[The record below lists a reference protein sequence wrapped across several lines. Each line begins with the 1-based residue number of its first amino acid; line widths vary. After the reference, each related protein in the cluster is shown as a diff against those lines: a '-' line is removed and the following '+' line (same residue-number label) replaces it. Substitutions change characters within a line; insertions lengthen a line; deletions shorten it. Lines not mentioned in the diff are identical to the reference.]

1 MSPVHSYSSSRS
13 KIVLIGLTA
22 LVVTVSFLSLN
33 SGAIETSFA
42 ETLTAIGHLLGMNQD
57 AGSERLAMILSQIRL
72 PRLLLGMLAGGGL
85 ALSGAVMQALFRN
98 PMADPGLLGVSSGAA
113 FGAVLTI
120 VLGVSLLPGLFTLM
134 GNWLLLVMAFGGS
147 LVSLLLVYRLARINN
162 RTDIPT
168 MLLAGVAMNAIT
180 GSLIGLLSYIAS
192 DTELRDL
199 IFWSLG
205 SLEVTDWNKLIVAS
219 IVIAPACGVMLVYSG
234 ALNANLLGEN
244 EARHLGF
251 DIEKLKTRL
260 IVLVSLVVGVI
271 VAMSGIIGFVGLVV
285 PHLLRLVVGPDHRL
299 LLPASAL
306 FGAGLL
312 VLADIVARTMVAP
325 AEVPIG
331 IITAVLGGP
340 LFLWLLIRHKRRQI
354 V

>member
-1 MSPVHSYSSSRS
+1 MHSYSSFRS
-13 KIVLIGLTA
+13 KIILTGLG
-22 LVVTVSFLSLN
+22 VFVGVISLWSLK
-33 SGAIETSFA
+33 SGAITTGIRETVY
-42 ETLTAIGHLLGMNQD
+42 AIAYMIGVVQD
-57 AGSERLAMILSQIRL
+57 SSSERMATIIAQIRL
-72 PRLLLGMLAGGGL
+72 PRLLLGLLVGSGL
-85 ALSGAVMQALFRN
+85 ALCGAVMQALFRN

-120 VLGVSLLPGLFTLM
+120 VLGISLMPGIFALL
-134 GNWLLLVMAFGGS
+134 GEWLLLTMAFVGS
-147 LVSLLLVYRLARINN
+147 LVSLLLVYRLARFNN

-180 GSLIGLLSYIAS
+180 GSLIGLLSYIA
-192 DTELRDL
+192 DDAELRDL

-205 SLEVTDWNKLIVAS
+205 SLEVTDWNKLLAAAL
-219 IVIAPACGVMLVYSG
+219 VILPACAAMLAYGG
-234 ALNANLLGEN
+234 ALNANLLGES

-251 DIEKLKTRL
+251 DIERIKTRL
-260 IVLVSLVVGVI
+260 IILVSLVVGVI

-285 PHLLRLVVGPDHRL
+285 PHLLRLIIGPDHRL

-312 VLADIVARTMVAP
+312 VTADIVARTAVAP

-340 LFLWLLIRHKRRQI
+340 LFLWLLIRHKRKLKY
-354 V
+354 

>member
-1 MSPVHSYSSSRS
+1 M
-13 KIVLIGLTA
+13 
-22 LVVTVSFLSLN
+22 
-33 SGAIETSFA
+33 
-42 ETLTAIGHLLGMNQD
+42 GHLLGMNQD
-57 AGSERLAMILSQIRL
+57 AGSDRLAMILAQIRL

-134 GNWLLLVMAFGGS
+134 GTWLLLAMAFGGS

-180 GSLIGLLSYIAS
+180 GSLIGLLSYVAS
-192 DTELRDL
+192 DNELRDL

-205 SLEVTDWNKLIVAS
+205 SLEITDWNKLIVAA
-219 IVIAPACGVMLVYSG
+219 IVIAPACVAMLAYSG

-251 DIEKLKTRL
+251 EIEKVKTRL
-260 IVLVSLVVGVI
+260 IILVSLVVGVI

>member
-1 MSPVHSYSSSRS
+1 MW
-13 KIVLIGLTA
+13 
-22 LVVTVSFLSLN
+22 SLK
-33 SGAIETSFA
+33 SGAIATSVTD
-42 ETLTAIGHLLGMNQD
+42 TLYALGHLVGLAHDSSN
-57 AGSERLAMILSQIRL
+57 ERLALILGQIRL
-72 PRLLLGMLAGGGL
+72 PRLILGLIAGAGL
-85 ALSGAVMQALFRN
+85 AISGTVMQALFRN

-120 VLGVSLLPGLFTLM
+120 VLGVSLMPGIYLFL
-134 GNWLLLVMAFGGS
+134 GEWLLLIMAFTGS
-147 LVSLLLVYRLARINN
+147 LISLLLVYRLARLNN

-180 GSLIGLLSYIAS
+180 GSMIGLLSYIAD

-205 SLEVTDWNKLIVAS
+205 SLEVTDWTKLLIAALV
-219 IVIAPACGVMLVYSG
+219 VIPAGSAMLLYCG
-234 ALNANLLGEN
+234 ALNANLLGES

-251 DIEKLKTRL
+251 DIERVKTRL

-285 PHLLRLVVGPDHRL
+285 PHLLRLIVGPDHRL

-306 FGAGLL
+306 FGAALL
-312 VLADIVARTMVAP
+312 VLADIVARTVVAP

-331 IITAVLGGP
+331 IITSVLGGP
-340 LFLWLLIRHKRRQI
+340 LFLWLLIRHKRKYKY
-354 V
+354 

>member
-1 MSPVHSYSSSRS
+1 MHSYSSFRS
-13 KIVLIGLTA
+13 KTVLTGLGV
-22 LVVTVSFLSLN
+22 LVGIISLWSLK
-33 SGAIETSFA
+33 SGAIPTSVTD
-42 ETLTAIGHLLGMNQD
+42 TLQALGHLVGLIHDSSN
-57 AGSERLAMILSQIRL
+57 ERLALILGQIRL
-72 PRLLLGMLAGGGL
+72 PRLILGLLAGAGL
-85 ALSGAVMQALFRN
+85 AICGTVMQALFRN

-120 VLGVSLLPGLFTLM
+120 VLGVSLMPGIYLLL
-134 GNWLLLVMAFGGS
+134 GEWLLLIMAFTGS
-147 LVSLLLVYRLARINN
+147 LISLLLVYRLARLNS

-180 GSLIGLLSYIAS
+180 GSMIGLLSYIAD

-205 SLEVTDWNKLIVAS
+205 SLEVTDWTKLLVAA
-219 IVIAPACGVMLVYSG
+219 VVVLPAGSAMLIYCG
-234 ALNANLLGEN
+234 ALNANLLGES

-251 DIEKLKTRL
+251 DIEKVKTRL
-260 IVLVSLVVGVI
+260 IILVSLVVGVI

-285 PHLLRLVVGPDHRL
+285 PHLLRLIVGPDHRL

-306 FGAGLL
+306 FGAALL
-312 VLADIVARTMVAP
+312 VLADIVARTVVAP

-331 IITAVLGGP
+331 IITSVLGGP
-340 LFLWLLIRHKRRQI
+340 LFLWLLIRHKRKYKY
-354 V
+354 